1 MTVLRFRLPR
11 AAKLVLVVRG
21 PGPSCAIAGRIAFR
35 GREGVNRF
43 RFNGRIAGRPL
54 EPGTYQLTLRPRGR
68 KTKLGRAVV
77 TIVAPGSTAA
87 TRTLPQCTTP
97 LPATFASGADTF
109 EGRAAGDPG
118 STDPQAAPTAQITGD
133 GFSDREQPPLAVLP
147 GLQFIDEPHELPIV
161 LGLAVLALLLVSLV
175 GILVEVVRHLRSSH
189 A

>member
-1 MTVLRFRLPR
+1 MTVLRFRLSR
-11 AAKLVLVVRG
+11 AAKLILVVRG

-43 RFNGRIAGRPL
+43 RFNGRIAGQPL

-68 KTKLGRAVV
+68 KTTLGRAVV

-87 TRTLPQCTTP
+87 TRTLPQCTTQ
-97 LPATFASGADTF
+97 PAPVASGAGTYG
-109 EGRAAGDPG
+109 GRGAGDPG
-118 STDPQAAPTAQITGD
+118 STDPQAAPTAKITGE
-133 GFSDREQPPLAVLP
+133 GFSDRQQPPLAVLP

-161 LGLAVLALLLVSLV
+161 LGIAVLALLLVSLV
-175 GILVEVVRHLRSSH
+175 GVLVEVVRHLRSSH

>member
-1 MTVLRFRLPR
+1 MTVLRFRLSR

-43 RFNGRIAGRPL
+43 RFNGRVAGRPL
-54 EPGTYQLTLRPRGR
+54 EPGTYQLTLQRRGR

-77 TIVAPGSTAA
+77 TILAPGSTAA

-97 LPATFASGADTF
+97 QPATFASGADMF

-118 STDPQAAPTAQITGD
+118 STDPQAAPIAQITGD

-147 GLQFIDEPHELPIV
+147 GLQYIDEPHELPIV